1 MITVEFNWRLLT
13 SKAKKKNYLY
23 PSFCFI
29 FNTNKIDLS
38 SLIIPG
44 CILAELYTGYPLFP
58 GEDEVEQFSCIM
70 EILGLPPSDLV
81 NASTRKATFF
91 GEFFFINK

>member
-1 MITVEFNWRLLT
+1 MG
-13 SKAKKKNYLY
+13 KKKIIYIRPFVL
-23 PSFCFI
+23 FL
-29 FNTNKIDLS
+29 NTNKIDLS